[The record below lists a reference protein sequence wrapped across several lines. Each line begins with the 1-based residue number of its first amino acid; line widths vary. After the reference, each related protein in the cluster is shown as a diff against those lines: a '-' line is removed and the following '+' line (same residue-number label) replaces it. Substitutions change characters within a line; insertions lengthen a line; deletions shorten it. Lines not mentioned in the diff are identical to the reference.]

1 MDKNTLLFMEGRTK
15 ALGDNIALG
24 MKSFLGWKELTFKG
38 LSILAQRLGN
48 YLIQLNINKGDVI
61 TIALPNIPLNIYAF
75 YALNEIGVIQNI
87 IHPLTKIDQIIE
99 SLLSSIIF
107 GIPLVPPECK

>member
-48 YLIQLNINKGDVI
+48 HLIQLNINKLTITDNISITNEYVI
-61 TIALPNIPLNIYAF
+61 RVNFSKNFIYNLLQLNLHPTIRCNPQLITF
-75 YALNEIGVIQNI
+75 
-87 IHPLTKIDQIIE
+87 
-99 SLLSSIIF
+99 
-107 GIPLVPPECK
+107 